1 MSNISFDPNGIG
13 LDNGHFIG
21 LPYTEDEA
29 KIVMVSVPWDV
40 TVSYGDGT
48 SSGPDN
54 ILQASL
60 QLDLFDPEVENAWKL
75 GVYLRPT
82 DKKQKA
88 LNDKLRSEAKKY
100 IAFLEQGG
108 QITENKAMAERLAN
122 INRHHEQL
130 NQEVYLAAKA
140 LIEKGKIP
148 AVVGGEH
155 SVPLGLIHALSEKHS
170 EFGVLLIDAHM
181 DLRESFEG
189 FTYSHASIFNNA
201 VKLGYVKN
209 LVQVGIRDFCEQEV
223 EFAKEHNVQVFY
235 DYQIQQNKF
244 KNRNWHEQCEQII
257 DKLPQKVYI
266 SFDIDGLDPQLC
278 PNTGTPVA
286 GGLNFNEALY
296 LVKRVVERGRQIIG
310 FDLCE
315 VGGLGNEW
323 DGNVGARVL
332 YKLCNWAGKS
342 NGMI

>member
-1 MSNISFDPNGIG
+1 MSFDPNGIG

-21 LPYTEDEA
+21 LPFTEDEA

-40 TVSYGDGT
+40 TVSYADGT
-48 SSGPDN
+48 STGPEN

-75 GVYLRPT
+75 GIFLRPS
-82 DKKQKA
+82 DEKQKA
-88 LNDKLRSEAKKY
+88 LNAKLRSEAKKY

-108 QITENKAMAERLAN
+108 QISDNKAMAERLAN

-130 NQEVYLAAKA
+130 NNEVYLATKA

-155 SVPLGLIHALSEKHS
+155 SVPLGLLQALSEKNS
-170 EFGVLLIDAHM
+170 EFGVLHIDAHM
-181 DLRESFEG
+181 DLRDSFEG

-201 VKLGYVKN
+201 IKLGYVTN
-209 LVQVGIRDFCEQEV
+209 IVQVGIRDFCEQEV
-223 EFAKEHNVQVFY
+223 EFAKEHEVQVFY
-235 DYQIQQNKF
+235 DYQIQQNKY
-244 KNRNWHEQCEQII
+244 KNLNWHEQCEQILE
-257 DKLPQKVYI
+257 KLPQKVYI

-286 GGLNFNEALY
+286 GGLDFNESLY
-296 LVKRVVERGRQIIG
+296 LVKRLVESGRQIIG

-332 YKLCNWAGKS
+332 YKLCNWTGKS

>member
-1 MSNISFDPNGIG
+1 MSFDPNGIG

-21 LPYTEDEA
+21 LPYTEEEA

-40 TVSYGDGT
+40 TVSYADGT

-75 GVYLRPT
+75 GIFFRPADERQKTLNATLRT
-82 DKKQKA
+82 
-88 LNDKLRSEAKKY
+88 EAKKY

-108 QITENKAMAERLAN
+108 QISDNRAMAERLAN
-122 INRHHEQL
+122 INQHHKEL
-130 NQEVYLAAKA
+130 NHEVYLATKV
-140 LIEKGKIP
+140 LLEKGKIP

-155 SVPLGLIHALSEKHS
+155 SVPLGLLQAISEKHT
-170 EFGVLLIDAHM
+170 EFGVLQIDAHM
-181 DLRESFEG
+181 DLRDSFEG

-223 EFAKEHNVQVFY
+223 AFAKEHKVQVFY
-235 DYQIQQNKF
+235 DYQIQQNKYR
-244 KNRNWHEQCEQII
+244 NRNWHEQCEQILET
-257 DKLPQKVYI
+257 LPQKVYI

-286 GGLNFNEALY
+286 GGLDFNEVLY
-296 LVKRVVERGRQIIG
+296 LIKRLVESGRQIIG

-332 YKLCNWAGKS
+332 YKLCNWTGKS